1 MITDKQLREA
11 AGEAE
16 EYLLSH
22 LPEPQEPHTFS
33 PGFERK
39 MKRLMARAEHPVR
52 YRAMRYAAAALLVVV
67 TVFGG
72 VLAVSPEVR
81 AEVGSWFKGDAFI
94 SSPSGK
100 VPVAERKD
108 FCLTWIPEGYTY
120 YDVMETSFSK
130 TYFYIDENDHFLAFE
145 YLYSGKSYAIVEG
158 YEHKQVL
165 LGDVQADIFLD
176 PSREEGNGIIWK
188 DPEGNILFSISAFV
202 EEEQLIRLALSVK
215 EKK

>member
-22 LPEPQEPHTFS
+22 LPEPAEPHTFS

-81 AEVGSWFKGDAFI
+81 AEVGRWFKGDAFVG
-94 SSPSGK
+94 SPSGK
-100 VPVAERKD
+100 VPAAERKD
-108 FCLTWIPEGYTY
+108 FCLTWIPEGYAE
-120 YDVMETSFSK
+120 YDVIETDSGKMYLYTNPQGFGLSFS
-130 TYFYIDENDHFLAFE
+130 F
-145 YLYSGKSYAIVEG
+145 LYSGKSHAMVEG
-158 YEHKQVL
+158 YEHKQVP

-188 DPEGNILFSISAFV
+188 DPEGNVLFHISAFV

>member
-11 AGEAE
+11 AGAAE
-16 EYLLSH
+16 EHLLSQ
-22 LPEPQEPHTFS
+22 LPEPAEPHTFS

-39 MKRLMARAEHPVR
+39 MKRLMARAVHPVR
-52 YRAMRYAAAALLVVV
+52 YRAMRYAAAAMLVVV

-81 AEVGSWFKGDAFI
+81 AAVGSWFKGGAFI

-108 FCLTWIPEGYTY
+108 FCLTWIPEGYTE
-120 YDVMETSFSK
+120 YDEVETDSGKIYLYANQQGFGLSFS
-130 TYFYIDENDHFLAFE
+130 FM
-145 YLYSGKSYAIVEG
+145 YSGKSYANVEG
-158 YEHKQVL
+158 YEQKQVL

-176 PSREEGNGIIWK
+176 PHREESNAIIWK
-188 DPEGNILFSISAFV
+188 DPEGNILFSVSAFGD
-202 EEEQLIRLALSVK
+202 EEMLIQLALSVK
-215 EKK
+215 EIK

>member
-16 EYLLSH
+16 EFLLSH

-39 MKRLMARAEHPVR
+39 MKRLMARAVHPVR

-81 AEVGSWFKGDAFI
+81 AAVGSWFDGGAFI

-108 FCLTWIPEGYTY
+108 FCLTWIPEGYAE
-120 YDVMETSFSK
+120 YDIWESETGGS
-130 TYFYIDENDHFLAFE
+130 YIYVDENDRFLRFK
-145 YLYSGKSYAIVEG
+145 YLYDGKSYANVEG
-158 YEHKQVL
+158 YEHKQVM

-176 PSREEGNGIIWK
+176 PRDEHSNDIIWK
-188 DPEGNILFSISAFV
+188 DPNGDVCFIISAFAD
-202 EEEQLIRLALSVK
+202 EDQLIQLALSVK